1 MDADVF
7 QGILDSSFLKGLDH
21 GELAMLAG
29 SMHRKVM
36 SEGTTVFIQNMP
48 GESLYL
54 VQRGAVQLSRMLPEG
69 EESTLIILGPEEI
82 FGEISIIVPTRR
94 SVTARVVE
102 ECILLILTRRD
113 FDVLSDRHPRLSMKI
128 MRNILRE
135 FSERQQSAEEDYF
148 EMLRFALRQSK

>member
-7 QGILDSSFLKGLDH
+7 DGILDSSFLKGLDP

-102 ECILLILTRRD
+102 ECSLLILTRRD

-148 EMLRFALRQSK
+148 EMLRYALRHGK

>member
-7 QGILDSSFLKGLDH
+7 DGILESSFLKGLDP

-102 ECILLILTRRD
+102 ECSLLILTRRD

-148 EMLRFALRQSK
+148 EMLRYAMRHGK

>member
-7 QGILDSSFLKGLDH
+7 DGLLDSSFLKGLDP

-29 SMHRKVM
+29 NMHRKVM

-94 SVTARVVE
+94 SVTARIVE
-102 ECILLILTRRD
+102 ECSLLILTRRD
-113 FDVLSDRHPRLSMKI
+113 FDVLSDRHPRLGMKI

-148 EMLRFALRQSK
+148 EMLRYALRHSK